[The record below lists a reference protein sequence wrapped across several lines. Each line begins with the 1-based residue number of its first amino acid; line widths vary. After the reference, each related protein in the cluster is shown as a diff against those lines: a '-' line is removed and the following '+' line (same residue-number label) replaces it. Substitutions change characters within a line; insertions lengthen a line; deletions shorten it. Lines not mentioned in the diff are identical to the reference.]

1 MRATMRKTI
10 GAIALFVTALTAQSV
25 FAYYNPSTGR
35 FLSRDPIG
43 EPGFQVLQM
52 AQGAPI
58 TVGFRKLIR
67 ELYLV
72 ADEYRKDTLKMIR
85 EISPCLE
92 PRCRLS
98 LEIIFTLYLMVFER
112 IDIEN
117 GQFTTVELNP
127 TPDEIKERVLKTI
140 EGFQAV

>member
-1 MRATMRKTI
+1 
-10 GAIALFVTALTAQSV
+10 
-25 FAYYNPSTGR
+25 
-35 FLSRDPIG
+35 
-43 EPGFQVLQM
+43 M

-58 TVGFRKLIR
+58 TDGFRALIR
-67 ELYLV
+67 KLYQV
-72 ADEYRKDTLKMIR
+72 ADVYREDTLKMIR

-117 GQFTTVELNP
+117 GQFTTIELNP
-127 TPDEIKERVLKTI
+127 TPDEIKDRVLKTI
-140 EGFQAV
+140 QGFQAV